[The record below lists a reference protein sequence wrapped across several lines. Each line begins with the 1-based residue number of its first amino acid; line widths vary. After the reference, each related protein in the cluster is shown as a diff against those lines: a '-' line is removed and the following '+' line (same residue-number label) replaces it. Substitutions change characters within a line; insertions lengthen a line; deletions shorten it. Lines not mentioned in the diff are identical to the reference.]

1 MLISVS
7 FAGRKL
13 LIGQM
18 LAYSTLQSADPWL
31 AEGNI
36 GQEEAGEIALPLP
49 HQAKIVFFEYLTN
62 DIFFWLSIAYF
73 D

>member
-1 MLISVS
+1 
-7 FAGRKL
+7 
-13 LIGQM
+13 M

-62 DIFFWLSIAYF
+62 DIFSGYLSHISI